1 MEVHARESGKGEHP
15 KVIRR
20 VARRPNSSQMRRR
33 RIGVGVASSMFVS
46 FCIPAHNEEGEL
58 PGTLRAIHGAAAGLN
73 YEIVVADDASTD
85 ATASLARELG
95 ARVVTIGRRQ
105 IASARNAA
113 AREAGGSVLFFV
125 DADTRINAQA
135 VTQALRLLDSGCVG
149 GGGPMEFDG
158 DVPAYARM
166 SLPFVLLLFRVTR
179 LTGGAFF
186 FCTREAYLAAGG
198 WDETLFASEEIAFA
212 KALKHIGKFRL
223 VRAKVTTSGRKM
235 RLLLW
240 RVIAGTLWRAIM
252 SGGGTLRSRE
262 ELDVWYGPGLRES
275 ARGGNAEPDSLEITS
290 RPRETR

>member
-1 MEVHARESGKGEHP
+1 MTSPVL
-15 KVIRR
+15 I
-20 VARRPNSSQMRRR
+20 
-33 RIGVGVASSMFVS
+33 S
-46 FCIPAHNEEGEL
+46 FCIPAHNEEAEL
-58 PGTLRAIHGAAAGLN
+58 PGTLRTIHGAAAGLN

-85 ATASLARELG
+85 ATASVARELG
-95 ARVVTIGRRQ
+95 ARVVTIDRRQ

-158 DVPAYARM
+158 EVPRYARM
-166 SLPFVLLLFRVTR
+166 SMPLVLLLFRVAR
-179 LTGGAFF
+179 LTGGAFL

-212 KALKHIGKFRL
+212 KTLKHIGRFRL
-223 VRAKVTTSGRKM
+223 VRAKVTTSGRKV
-235 RLLLW
+235 RLLSW
-240 RVIAGTLWRAIM
+240 RAIAGTLWRAIM
-252 SGGGTLRSRE
+252 SRGGTLRSRE
-262 ELDVWYGPGLRES
+262 ELNVWYGPGLRES
-275 ARGGNAEPDSLEITS
+275 ARGGNAEPSSTENAA